1 MFHPAVT
8 RRNFAIFWLP
18 VILWMAL
25 IFTISTGLGSM
36 QRTSRIIGP
45 LLRLVWPDVSEKTI
59 HDVQVVV
66 RKGGHVSGYAVLAI
80 LLLRARNQGLFPHN
94 WSAKAALFS
103 EAVATLYAIS
113 DEFHQSFEPTRY
125 ASAWD
130 VLIDAVGAAAG
141 IFFIWTV
148 GRLRRKW

>member
-1 MFHPAVT
+1 MT
-8 RRNFAIFWLP
+8 RRDFAKFWLP

-25 IFTISTGLGSM
+25 IFTLSTGIGSM

-45 LLRLVWPDVSEKTI
+45 LLRLVWADVSDKTI

-66 RKGGHVSGYAVLAI
+66 RKGGHVTGYAVLAI
-80 LLLRARNQGLFPHN
+80 LLLRARNQVLFPDTWN
-94 WSAKAALFS
+94 TKSAFFS
-103 EAVATLYAIS
+103 ETVAIVYAIT

-130 VLIDAVGAAAG
+130 VLIDGLGAAAG
-141 IFFIWTV
+141 LFIIWAI
-148 GRLRRKW
+148 GKLRRKW

>member
-1 MFHPAVT
+1 
-8 RRNFAIFWLP
+8 
-18 VILWMAL
+18 MAL
-25 IFTISTGLGSM
+25 IFTISTDLGSM

-80 LLLRARNQGLFPHN
+80 LILRALNQSLFPN
-94 WSAKAALFS
+94 AWSAKAALFS

-113 DEFHQSFEPTRY
+113 DELHQSFEPTRY

-130 VLIDAVGAAAG
+130 VLIDAIGAAAG
-141 IFFIWTV
+141 IFVVWTV
-148 GRLRRKW
+148 GKFRRKW

>member
-1 MFHPAVT
+1 MT
-8 RRNFAIFWLP
+8 RRDFAKFWLP

-25 IFTISTGLGSM
+25 IFTLSTGIGSM

-45 LLRLVWPDVSEKTI
+45 LLRLVWRDVSDKTI

-66 RKGGHVSGYAVLAI
+66 RKAGHVTGYAVLGI
-80 LLLRARNQGLFPHN
+80 LLLRALNHGLFPN
-94 WSAKAALFS
+94 VWNTKSAFFS
-103 EAVATLYAIS
+103 EAVSICYAIS

-130 VLIDAVGAAAG
+130 VLIDALGAGAG
-141 IFFIWTV
+141 LFIVWIIGKLR
-148 GRLRRKW
+148 GRW

>member
-1 MFHPAVT
+1 LFHPAVT
-8 RRNFAIFWLP
+8 RRNFAKFWLP

-25 IFTISTGLGSM
+25 IFTLSTGLGSM

-45 LLRLVWPDVSEKTI
+45 LLRLVWPDISEKTI

-80 LLLRARNQGLFPHN
+80 LILRASNQCVFPRT
-94 WSAKAALFS
+94 WSTKSALFS
-103 EAVATLYAIS
+103 EAVATVYAIS

-125 ASAWD
+125 ASPWD
-130 VLIDAVGAAAG
+130 VLIDAAGAAAG
-141 IFFIWTV
+141 IFIIWTA
-148 GRLRRKW
+148 GKLRREW